1 MGGLLLMRITELSP
15 EVGAQVVVAAEAVWH
30 RLRCAEEGGQ
40 GGREARM
47 EMNSFR

>member
-30 RLRCAEEGGQ
+30 RLRCAEEGG
-40 GGREARM
+40 GREAGRQGW
-47 EMNSFR
+47 R